1 MRIEWHCNI
10 IFLMKFTVEFDDI
23 FREIEVHVKW
33 NHGADSRYHDHLE
46 QFLNIIR
53 NGEREEADRA
63 AVTHEARDAAK
74 ARAHEEVRIMV
85 SKDGVTH
92 ILDAHEI
99 FYTEIVDKRTF
110 CYTVSGAYEC
120 AMKLYEL
127 EEKLTDLNFMK
138 ANKSCLF
145 NFHFVRKI
153 ENDLNRTLL
162 LTLENGFQVEVS
174 RQYAGAVR
182 KKLEEYHG

>member
-1 MRIEWHCNI
+1 M
-10 IFLMKFTVEFDDI
+10 
-23 FREIEVHVKW
+23 
-33 NHGADSRYHDHLE
+33 
-46 QFLNIIR
+46 
-53 NGEREEADRA
+53 
-63 AVTHEARDAAK
+63 
-74 ARAHEEVRIMV
+74 
-85 SKDGVTH
+85 
-92 ILDAHEI
+92 
-99 FYTEIVDKRTF
+99 F

-120 AMKLYEL
+120 ALKLYEL

-138 ANKSCLF
+138 ANRSCLF

-162 LTLENGFQVEVS
+162 LTLENGCQVEVS